1 MSNNELLID
10 GNTSHTGS
18 IGRLLQ
24 QRIIGELTLIA
35 GICVASW
42 FLSQYL
48 NIFEWVHEKTRGSDW
63 LDEVLVVGCV
73 FAVCFAVFC
82 VRRWHEMT
90 TEIASRLTLQD
101 KLVHDAHHDPL
112 TQLPNSNIFLAQL
125 AKCVKQAE
133 WPQDYKFGVVFVD
146 VDRFKSVNDSFGH
159 STGDQLLVQISERL
173 LRSSRQDDL
182 VSRPAD
188 IIRQVRPAGNDI
200 LARLGGDEFV
210 ILLDDVRDPSDG
222 IRAAERVQHSLLSP
236 FLINGRE
243 LQITVSTG
251 VAVSATGYSAA
262 EDVLRDA
269 DTAMYR
275 AKALGKS
282 QYQMCDAAMH
292 AAAVTRLK
300 LEDDLREATKNG
312 ELRVYFQP
320 IVSLQDR
327 CIRGFEA
334 LIRWQRPGLGLV
346 APGEFIAVAE
356 ETGLI
361 VSIGSWVLREACTQI
376 RAWHLRFPSERPHT
390 IAVNVSTKQFIEPDL
405 VNQVDQILH
414 ETGLGPRSLII
425 EITESVAMQ
434 DVERTARIFSQLKLL
449 GVHMSI
455 DDFGT
460 GYSSLSYLR
469 HLPWDILKI
478 DRSFVSEIEHGNG
491 KRGIVHTM
499 IDLAHD
505 LIIDVVAEGV
515 ETVEQADAL
524 RALGCQYAQG
534 YFFSKPLDKDRM
546 VALLGSSGPSYM
558 LPHQSSSEFVPPMGA
573 DIALSTRR

>member
-10 GNTSHTGS
+10 GNTSHAES
-18 IGRLLQ
+18 IGRLMQ

-48 NIFEWVHEKTRGSDW
+48 NIFEWVHEKTRGSNW

-73 FAVCFAVFC
+73 FAVCFAIFC
-82 VRRWHEMT
+82 VRRWHEMRK
-90 TEIASRLTLQD
+90 EIASRLALQD

-125 AKCVKQAE
+125 AECVKKAQ
-133 WPQDYKFGVVFVD
+133 WPQDYRFGVVFVD

-159 STGDQLLVQISERL
+159 PTGDQLLVQISERL
-173 LRSSRQDDL
+173 IRSCRQDDL

-188 IIRQVRPAGNDI
+188 IIRRVQPAGNDI

-222 IRAAERVQHSLLSP
+222 IRAAERVQHNLLAP

-251 VAVSATGYSAA
+251 VAVSDTGFSAA

-292 AAAVTRLK
+292 VAAVTRLK

-312 ELRVYFQP
+312 ELQVYFQP
-320 IVSLQDR
+320 IVSLPDR
-327 CIRGFEA
+327 FIRGFEA

-346 APGEFIAVAE
+346 APGEFNLPSFVFNSLVTNRQSLSSRILAFGLRSSEHPIQDEGPMQRAKALVA
-356 ETGLI
+356 T
-361 VSIGSWVLREACTQI
+361 VVDGSQEL
-376 RAWHLRFPSERPHT
+376 
-390 IAVNVSTKQFIEPDL
+390 
-405 VNQVDQILH
+405 
-414 ETGLGPRSLII
+414 
-425 EITESVAMQ
+425 
-434 DVERTARIFSQLKLL
+434 QLKLQPE
-449 GVHMSI
+449 VHLIEI
-455 DDFGT
+455 DTGEISATDF
-460 GYSSLSYLR
+460 
-469 HLPWDILKI
+469 
-478 DRSFVSEIEHGNG
+478 DRMNEGAVKVLLAKGNAAA
-491 KRGIVHTM
+491 RRFF
-499 IDLAHD
+499 DEEL
-505 LIIDVVAEGV
+505 L
-515 ETVEQADAL
+515 L
-524 RALGCQYAQG
+524 RALN
-534 YFFSKPLDKDRM
+534 
-546 VALLGSSGPSYM
+546 
-558 LPHQSSSEFVPPMGA
+558 
-573 DIALSTRR
+573 